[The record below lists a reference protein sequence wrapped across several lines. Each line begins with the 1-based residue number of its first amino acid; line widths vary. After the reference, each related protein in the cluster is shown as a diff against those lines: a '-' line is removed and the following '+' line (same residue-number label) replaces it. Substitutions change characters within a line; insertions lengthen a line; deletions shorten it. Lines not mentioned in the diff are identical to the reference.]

1 VTFASANMMDRIA
14 IPLEDGRAV
23 SGLLERPARAE
34 ACYVLAH
41 GAGAGMT
48 HPFLNACA
56 EALAHHGVATLRFQF
71 PFLERGSR
79 RPDPPAVAQS
89 TVRAA
94 VKAAAGLVADMPL
107 IAGGRSFGGRM
118 SSQAQAS
125 VALPGV
131 VGLSFLGFP
140 LHPAKRPSVDRA
152 EHLLAVNVPMLFVQ
166 GTRDELANL
175 ADLRA
180 VCSRLGERATLHLI
194 EDADHA
200 FHVWARS
207 GRTDQEVIGEI
218 VSVVAAW
225 TRALVGRA
233 S

>member
-1 VTFASANMMDRIA
+1 
-14 IPLEDGRAV
+14 V
-23 SGLLERPARAE
+23 SGLLESPTRAV

-48 HPFLNACA
+48 HSFLSACA
-56 EALAHHGVATLRFQF
+56 EAFAQHNLATLRFQF

-79 RPDPPAVAQS
+79 RPDSPAVAQS

-94 VKAAAGLVADMPL
+94 VKAAAGLVPDLPL

-125 VALPGV
+125 LALPGV
-131 VGLSFLGFP
+131 VGLVFLGFP
-140 LHPAKRPSVDRA
+140 LHPAKRPSRERA
-152 EHLLAVNVPMLFVQ
+152 EHLSEVNVPMLFVQ

-175 ADLRA
+175 SNLRA

-200 FHVWARS
+200 FHVRARS
-207 GRTDQEVIGEI
+207 GRTDQEVIREI
-218 VSVVAAW
+218 ASVVAAW
-225 TRALVGRA
+225 TRALVGTAR
-233 S
+233 

>member
-1 VTFASANMMDRIA
+1 MTDRVV
-14 IPLEDGRAV
+14 IPLDDGGTV
-23 SGLLERPARAE
+23 SGLLERAARAE

-56 EALAHHGVATLRFQF
+56 EAFARHNLATLRFQF

-79 RPDPPAVAQS
+79 RPDSPAVAQS

-94 VKAAAGLVADMPL
+94 VKAAAGLVPDLPL

-125 VALPGV
+125 LALPGV
-131 VGLSFLGFP
+131 VGLAFLGFP
-140 LHPAKRPSVDRA
+140 LHPAKRPSRERA
-152 EHLLAVNVPMLFVQ
+152 EHLSEVNVPMLFVQ

-194 EDADHA
+194 DDADHA
-200 FHVWARS
+200 FHVRARS

-218 VSVVAAW
+218 ASVVTAW
-225 TRALVGRA
+225 TRALVGKAR
-233 S
+233 

>member
-1 VTFASANMMDRIA
+1 
-14 IPLEDGRAV
+14 
-23 SGLLERPARAE
+23 
-34 ACYVLAH
+34 
-41 GAGAGMT
+41 MT
-48 HPFLNACA
+48 HPFLNVCA

-79 RPDPPAVAQS
+79 RPDLPAVAQS

-94 VKAAAGLVADMPL
+94 VKAAAELVPDLPL

-125 VALPGV
+125 LTLPGV

-140 LHPAKRPSVDRA
+140 LHPANRPSVDRA
-152 EHLLAVNVPMLFVQ
+152 EHLSEVNVPMLLVQ
-166 GTRDELANL
+166 GTRDGLANL

-180 VCSRLGERATLHLI
+180 VCSRLGERATVHLI
-194 EDADHA
+194 DDADHA
-200 FHVWARS
+200 FHVRARS

-218 VSVVAAW
+218 ASVVAAW
-225 TRALVGRA
+225 TQALVGKA
-233 S
+233 G

>member
-1 VTFASANMMDRIA
+1 MTDRVV
-14 IPLEDGRAV
+14 IPLDDGGTV
-23 SGLLERPARAE
+23 SGLLERAARAE

-94 VKAAAGLVADMPL
+94 VKAAAGLVPDLPL

-118 SSQAQAS
+118 SSQAQAAL
-125 VALPGV
+125 ALPGV
-131 VGLSFLGFP
+131 MGLAFLGFP
-140 LHPAKRPSVDRA
+140 LHPAKRPSTERA
-152 EHLLAVNVPMLFVQ
+152 QHLSEVNVPMLLVQ

-194 EDADHA
+194 DDADHA
-200 FHVWARS
+200 FHVRARS

-218 VSVVAAW
+218 ASVVAAW
-225 TRALVGRA
+225 TRALVARV

>member
-1 VTFASANMMDRIA
+1 
-14 IPLEDGRAV
+14 
-23 SGLLERPARAE
+23 
-34 ACYVLAH
+34 
-41 GAGAGMT
+41 MT
-48 HPFLNACA
+48 HPFLSACA
-56 EALAHHGVATLRFQF
+56 EAFAQHGLATLRFQF

-79 RPDPPAVAQS
+79 RPDLPAVAQS

-94 VKAAAGLVADMPL
+94 VKAAAGLVPDLPL

-118 SSQAQAS
+118 SSQAQGS
-125 VALPGV
+125 LALPGV
-131 VGLSFLGFP
+131 LGLAFLGFP

-180 VCSRLGERATLHLI
+180 VCIRLGERATLHLI

-200 FHVWARS
+200 FHVRSRS

-218 VSVVAAW
+218 ASVVAAW
-225 TRALVGRA
+225 ARALAGKVR
-233 S
+233 

>member
-1 VTFASANMMDRIA
+1 M
-14 IPLEDGRAV
+14 
-23 SGLLERPARAE
+23 SGLLERPARAV

-56 EALAHHGVATLRFQF
+56 EALAQHGVATLRFQF

-94 VKAAAGLVADMPL
+94 VKAAAGLVPDLPL

-125 VALPGV
+125 LALPGV
-131 VGLSFLGFP
+131 VGLAFLGFP

-152 EHLLAVNVPMLFVQ
+152 EHLLEVNVPMLFVQ

-200 FHVWARS
+200 FHVRARS

-218 VSVVAAW
+218 ASVVAAW
-225 TRALVGRA
+225 TRALVGKAR
-233 S
+233 

>member
-1 VTFASANMMDRIA
+1 MTDRVV
-14 IPLEDGRAV
+14 IPLDDGGTV

-56 EALAHHGVATLRFQF
+56 EALAQHGVATLRFQF

-79 RPDPPAVAQS
+79 RPDSPAVAQS

-94 VKAAAGLVADMPL
+94 VKAAAGLVPDLPL

-125 VALPGV
+125 LALPGV
-131 VGLSFLGFP
+131 IGLAFLGFP
-140 LHPAKRPSVDRA
+140 LHPAKRPSVERA
-152 EHLLAVNVPMLFVQ
+152 EHLSEVKVPMLFVQ

-200 FHVWARS
+200 FHVRARA

-218 VSVVAAW
+218 ASVVAAW